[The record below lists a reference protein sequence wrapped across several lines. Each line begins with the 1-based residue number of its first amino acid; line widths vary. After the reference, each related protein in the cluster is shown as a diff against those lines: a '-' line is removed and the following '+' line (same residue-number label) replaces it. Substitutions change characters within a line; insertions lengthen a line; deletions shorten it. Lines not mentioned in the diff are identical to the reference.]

1 MPEEYDLTQ
10 PLSPEQLKEMMK
22 SEIMTLMVHSFAD
35 MAILFYE
42 RIKDQSN
49 MSQDQAVVVTAAFMQ
64 SPIVKDM

>member
-1 MPEEYDLTQ
+1 
-10 PLSPEQLKEMMK
+10 MK

-42 RIKDQSN
+42 RIQDQSN